1 MATATY
7 PVRRSPSSA
16 LARLL
21 LDGTAYVQA
30 GTQELVTGT

>member
-1 MATATY
+1 MAAATY

-21 LDGTAYVQA
+21 LDGVAYVQA
-30 GTQELVTGT
+30 GTQELGTRT